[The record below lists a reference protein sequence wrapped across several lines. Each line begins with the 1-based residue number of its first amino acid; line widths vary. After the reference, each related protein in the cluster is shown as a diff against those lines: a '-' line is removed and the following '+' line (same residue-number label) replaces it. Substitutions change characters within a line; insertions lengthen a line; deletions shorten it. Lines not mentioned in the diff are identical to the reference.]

1 MSMQRRILWL
11 IGSLLCVPGLL
22 EAQAQGRPELPPGEG
37 REVAQAVCGNA
48 CHDATAVL
56 MKRDGE
62 VGWRRNVER
71 MIVQKGAHVSSG
83 DLETIV
89 KYLSTVLG
97 PGTARMQTTGTL
109 PPGSIAAGV
118 ATAKEVRLPDGAGR
132 EIVTARCTLCHD
144 LGRVVSVRRTSQDW
158 EHITKDMMSRGPQ
171 TTPAEVQTIQT
182 YLTTHFR
189 AQ

>member
-1 MSMQRRILWL
+1 MQRKLIWL
-11 IGSLLCVPGLL
+11 VGSLMCVPGLL
-22 EAQAQGRPELPPGEG
+22 QAQGRPEFPPGEG
-37 REVAQAVCGNA
+37 KDVAQAVCGNA

-71 MIVQKGAHVSSG
+71 MVVQKGAQISSEN
-83 DLETIV
+83 LELVV

-97 PGTARMQTTGTL
+97 PGTARMQTSGTL
-109 PPGSIAAGV
+109 PPGAVAAGV
-118 ATAKEVRLPDGAGR
+118 TTAKEVRLPDGTGR

-144 LGRVVSVRRTSQDW
+144 LGRVVSVRRTAQEW
-158 EHITKDMMSRGPQ
+158 EQLTKDMTTRGGPLA
-171 TTPAEVQTIQT
+171 TPAEVQTIRT

-189 AQ
+189 LGQ